1 MKFFAIIIGI
11 LLTGCGYKPLA
22 QYAKETFGG
31 SVYVE
36 VVISPDFPKAGV
48 SIKDMLNRA
57 VLTRLHLPLTS
68 KEEANSILNVN
79 VSNVGFE
86 MISEDSQ
93 GFANHYR
100 ANVSVIFSYQA
111 MNAQNY
117 EVYTSG
123 SSEYAATNTMTS
135 LSIQKAQLK
144 AIDLALQQAIDQF
157 ISKIFYQSIS
167 NQKASKNNESKKL
180 SR

>member
-1 MKFFAIIIGI
+1 MRLF
-11 LLTGCGYKPLA
+11 LLIVGMLFIGCGYKPLA
-22 QYAKETFGG
+22 HYAKETFGE

-36 VVISPDFPKAGV
+36 VAISPDFPKAGV

-57 VLTRLHLPLTS
+57 VLTRLHLALVP
-68 KEEANSILNVN
+68 KEEARSILS
-79 VSNVGFE
+79 VSVSKIGFE

-100 ANVSVIFSYQA
+100 ANVDVIFSYQA
-111 MNAQNY
+111 MNAQSY
-117 EVYTSG
+117 EVHASG
-123 SSEYAATNTMTS
+123 SSEYAATSTMTS

-144 AIDLALQQAIDQF
+144 AIDFALQQAIDQF

-167 NQKASKNNESKKL
+167 NQKAHESKKL